1 MKALQNFPQ
10 STANVAKIENEKEE
24 EKIKIDIIKTRGTSL
39 SFAINRAGQ
48 LENYNLKKTRNN
60 LYKD

>member
-39 SFAINRAGQ
+39 SLTINRAGQ
-48 LENYNLKKTRNN
+48 LENYNLQKTRNN

>member
-39 SFAINRAGQ
+39 SLAINRAGQ

>member
-10 STANVAKIENEKEE
+10 SNANVAKIENEKEE

-39 SFAINRAGQ
+39 SLIINRVGQ
-48 LENYNLKKTRNN
+48 MENYELIKTRNS

>member
-39 SFAINRAGQ
+39 SLTINTAG
-48 LENYNLKKTRNN
+48 
-60 LYKD
+60 